1 MQNQPTASPESHNII
16 VVKAT
21 QHVDNSI
28 CLAYV
33 TKELVAKSLT
43 LRGTLNKS
51 GNVDNL
57 ASSWNN
63 TARMN
68 YLGKLGKALIG
79 HCDYAYIRLNCTEGE
94 VGCLCLCVGEA
105 VEECGLSHV
114 RESYDT
120 AF

>member
-1 MQNQPTASPESHNII
+1 M
-16 VVKAT
+16 
-21 QHVDNSI
+21 DNSI

-94 VGCLCLCVGEA
+94 VGCLRLSVRKA
-105 VEECGLSHV
+105 VEESRLAHIGK
-114 RESYDT
+114 SYNT
-120 AF
+120 TF